1 MCVQAVEQGYEPTVC
16 QMLKQGFDPDQLNTE
31 GWSTGQSA
39 LGAAIDGQEPSIL
52 RLLLKYGADPDRVNA
67 VRPPAR

>member
-1 MCVQAVEQGYEPTVC
+1 
-16 QMLKQGFDPDQLNTE
+16 MLRQGFDPDTLNTTE
-31 GWSTGQSA
+31 GSWSTGQSA